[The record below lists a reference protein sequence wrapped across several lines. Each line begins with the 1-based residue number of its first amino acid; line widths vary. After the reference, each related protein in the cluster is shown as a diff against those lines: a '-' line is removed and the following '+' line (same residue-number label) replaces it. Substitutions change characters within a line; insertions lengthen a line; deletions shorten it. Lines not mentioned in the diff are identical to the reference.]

1 MKKFLSVLFML
12 VLVLSLTA
20 CGSKTIVATLTETD
34 YLTDSEYTQK
44 VEATFNSKD
53 KLSSL
58 TLSMEFND
66 KDTAEAYYDL
76 LLAFATYDDDAKKDF
91 EKSVKLSGKKIII
104 TGDTTSD
111 LFSYDEDVTYEE
123 FKEKL
128 EDDGWKI
135 K

>member
-1 MKKFLSVLFML
+1 MKKFFSAILMI

-20 CGSKTIVATLTETD
+20 CGSKTIVATLTKTD

-53 KLSSL
+53 KLSAL
-58 TLSMEFND
+58 TLSMEFDD
-66 KDTAEAYYDL
+66 KATAEAYYDL
-76 LLAFATYDDDAKKDF
+76 LLAFTTYDDDAKKDF
-91 EKSVKLSGKKIII
+91 KKSVKLSGKKIII
-104 TGDTTSD
+104 TGDTTSEF
-111 LFSYDEDVTYEE
+111 FSYDKDVTYEE
-123 FKEKL
+123 FKENL